1 MEEAHETQLAMSLVD
16 IVTSDLAL
24 DPWQFE
30 SRSGSTLTPSLSA
43 SYLEIDCL
51 VRIDG

>member
-16 IVTSDLAL
+16 VVTSELAL
-24 DPWQFE
+24 GPWQFE
-30 SRSGSTLTPSLSA
+30 NRSGSTLTPSLSA

-51 VRIDG
+51 VRTDG